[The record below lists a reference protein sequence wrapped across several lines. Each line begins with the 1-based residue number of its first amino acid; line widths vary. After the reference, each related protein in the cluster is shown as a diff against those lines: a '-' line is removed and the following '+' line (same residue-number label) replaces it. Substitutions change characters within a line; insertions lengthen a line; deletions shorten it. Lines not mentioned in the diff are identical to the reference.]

1 MTVIKAVVGAM
12 PTDLKALTSAR
23 RHVAEGRLIVSRQ
36 KLRIARLK
44 AAGCFTLDAEQ
55 TLDVFERSLRI
66 FEEHEQK
73 LSREI

>member
-12 PTDLKALTSAR
+12 PTDPKALASAR

-44 AAGCFTLDAEQ
+44 AAGCSSLDAEQ
-55 TLDVFERSLRI
+55 TLDVFESILRI
-66 FEEHEQK
+66 FEARERK
-73 LSREI
+73 LSGN